1 VGEGGQAGGALG
13 ADSFGEIEDSAPGGV
28 QAAGG
33 SLDRAGRIEADEY
46 GGGHSTGLLC
56 GVMRGGCGKQ
66 ADGGAGWWREADAR
80 PSTSFFW
87 RHYRRGGGL
96 YEEFKRSTFFSI
108 EGQEEAERT
117 RAGSAPVEPR
127 KHVVSAVTGGNVDLL
142 A

>member
-28 QAAGG
+28 KAAGCG
-33 SLDRAGRIEADEY
+33 LDRAGRIEADEY

-56 GVMRGGCGKQ
+56 GVMSGGCGRQ
-66 ADGGAGWWREADAR
+66 ADGAPAGDGR
-80 PSTSFFW
+80 PAQGRLSLSFW
-87 RHYRRGGGL
+87 RHYRRGGGP
-96 YEEFKRSTFFSI
+96 YGEFKRSTFFSI

-117 RAGSAPVEPR
+117 RADGAPAEPR
-127 KHVVSAVTGGNVDLL
+127 KHNVSTVTGGNVDLL